1 MTVIRVK
8 GVPDFKGSENVVL
21 LAADNAGLDAFA
33 AALTLAQRNRVSY
46 LKHGRRV
53 HEFVIETGAASI
65 ELSDDRVVWRLDDAK
80 ACEIIEKAKV
90 LTSNGGRPGHHY
102 VDDMSSPAPTLVLS
116 LDEYLSPSWLTAG
129 KEPIFRDDDP

>member
-8 GVPDFKGSENVVL
+8 DVPDFRGSEDVVL

-33 AALTLAQRNRVSY
+33 AALILAQRNRVSY

-80 ACEIIEKAKV
+80 ASEIIEKAKV
-90 LTSNGGRPGHHY
+90 LTNNGGRPGHHY